1 MQLSDAP
8 IESIQVLATCH
19 SLVQLDDGI
28 VGDPLEKAT
37 LKAIKWNLTK
47 SILLYIFIILYKIFF
62 TNKILTILIYFN

>member
-47 SILLYIFIILYKIFF
+47 SILLYIFILLYYIKFF
-62 TNKILTILIYFN
+62 